1 VLAMDSNKDIFNL
14 GQLISK
20 LRKEKGYSQR
30 RFAQISGLSNTTISR
45 IENGETHNP
54 DIETLKLLAAH
65 LDYPITELIKYV
77 DLYNIKDRAVKHAK
91 LKFLHQ
97 PVKKITRY
105 STVRTSLL
113 EEEEEQLKE
122 HTMQQISEVETPK
135 TIALKGMRLITL
147 RLERN
152 ITQKELAEAL
162 GIDKT
167 LISQY
172 EGEIIKPDYSTVQK
186 LADFFG
192 VAVEYLTD
200 SPIIEMSSCDTP
212 KDLFRNITRDQVLQT
227 KGLRPEYAAIAEEIQ
242 AAGIEIEDVRAF
254 IEMIKKYKGLSL

>member
-1 VLAMDSNKDIFNL
+1 MDSNKDQFSL

-20 LRKEKGYSQR
+20 LRREKGYSQR
-30 RFAQISGLSNTTISR
+30 KFAQLSGLSNTTISR

-65 LDYPITELIKYV
+65 LDYPITELIKHT
-77 DLYNIKDRAVKHAK
+77 DLQIIKNSFPKEAK
-91 LKFLHQ
+91 LKFLRQ
-97 PVKKITRY
+97 PVRKIIRY

-122 HTMQQISEVETPK
+122 HAKEQVSETETLK
-135 TIALKGMRLITL
+135 NIALKGMRLITL

-152 ITQKELAEAL
+152 ITQKELADTL

-172 EGEIIKPDYSTVQK
+172 EGEIIKPDYGTVQN
-186 LADFFG
+186 LANFFG
-192 VAVEYLTD
+192 VTVEYLTD
-200 SPIIEMSSCDTP
+200 SPVREVSSYDAP
-212 KDLFRNITRDQVLQT
+212 KDLFRNTTRDKALQT

-254 IEMIKKYKGLSL
+254 IEMIKKYKGSSL